1 MSELLPE
8 DGLPEGES
16 GSAGPQEGV
25 VRGDVLLACEDI
37 VKVFPGVRALDG
49 VGLRLTAGSVHAL
62 LGENGAGKSTL
73 IKVITGVH
81 TPDGGRLV
89 RRGEEIHLRS
99 PLEAARAGIGVVHQ
113 ERNLIPGFSVAENIT
128 LQNPPSR
135 RGLVDREAMTAPAE
149 RCLAE
154 LGLDIDP
161 HRPVR
166 ELSVA
171 QQQLV
176 EIAKALYTESRVLLL
191 DEPTASLSPQ
201 EAERLFDVIRRLTE
215 RGTCVVFVSHKLEEV
230 FAVCDT
236 VTVLRDGRSV
246 LESAPLAAHT
256 QDDVVTLMVGRTHAV
271 TDMAPRTVDTS
282 AAPALS
288 LTGVSTAAG
297 HEDISLSV
305 RPGEIVGLYGLV
317 GAGRSELIKAV
328 LGLDR
333 VTGGEI
339 QVYGRT
345 AKIGSPREALHEYG
359 IGYLT
364 ENRKEE
370 GVFLEQPIVRNITVT
385 VWKRLARALGYV
397 SSREEQGVSEDLV
410 DRLSI
415 RVSGLQQNAGEL
427 SGGNQQKV
435 SLAKWLAADTKLLVV
450 DEPTVGVDVRTKHAF
465 HELIWE
471 LARGGLPI
479 LLISSD
485 LAEMITLAD
494 RVVVMADHR
503 IRGEV
508 DNDHDYD
515 RMSGQIIRIIHDRA
529 VSVVS
534 PVPTKSATL

>member
-1 MSELLPE
+1 MN
-8 DGLPEGES
+8 
-16 GSAGPQEGV
+16 
-25 VRGDVLLACEDI
+25 DVLLECDDI

-81 TPDGGRLV
+81 APDGGRLLQAG
-89 RRGEEIHLRS
+89 RELRLHS
-99 PLEAARAGIGVVHQ
+99 PLDAAHAGIGVVHQ

-135 RGLVDREAMTAPAE
+135 RGLVDREAMTAPAR

-176 EIAKALYTESRVLLL
+176 EIAKALHTESRVLLL

-201 EAERLFDVIRRLTE
+201 EAERLFDVVRRLTA

-230 FAVCDT
+230 FTICDT

-246 LESAPLAAHT
+246 LESAPLAEYT
-256 QDDVVTLMVGRTHAV
+256 QDDVVTLMVGRAHAV
-271 TDMAPRTVDTS
+271 TAMPPRPVDTS
-282 AAPALS
+282 AMPALS
-288 LTGVSTAAG
+288 LTGVSTASG
-297 HEDISLSV
+297 HRDISLDV

-317 GAGRSELIKAV
+317 GAGRSELVKAV

-333 VTGGEI
+333 ITGGH
-339 QVYGRT
+339 VRVHGKR
-345 AKIGSPREALHEYG
+345 AKIGSPRQALHQYG

-370 GVFLEQPIVRNITVT
+370 GVFLEQPILRNITVT
-385 VWKRLARALGYV
+385 VWQKLAKALGYI
-397 SSREEQGVSEDLV
+397 SSRRERDVAQDLV
-410 DRLSI
+410 ERLGI
-415 RVSGLQQNAGEL
+415 RISGLAQNAGEL

-435 SLAKWLAADTKLLVV
+435 SLSKWLAADTRLLVV

-485 LAEMITLAD
+485 LAEMVTLAD

-515 RMSGQIIRIIHDRA
+515 RMSGRIIRIIHDHDDA
-529 VSVVS
+529 V
-534 PVPTKSATL
+534 VPAEGASS

>member
-1 MSELLPE
+1 MS
-8 DGLPEGES
+8 
-16 GSAGPQEGV
+16 
-25 VRGDVLLACEDI
+25 DVLLECDSI

-49 VGLRLTAGSVHAL
+49 VGLTMTAGSVHAL

-81 TPDGGRLV
+81 TPDDGRLL

-99 PLEAARAGIGVVHQ
+99 PLDATRAGIGVVHQ

-135 RGLVDREAMTAPAE
+135 RGLVDRDAMTAPAE

-154 LGLDIDP
+154 LGLDLDP

-176 EIAKALYTESRVLLL
+176 EIAKALYTESQVLLL

-201 EAERLFDVIRRLTE
+201 EAEHLFDVVRRLKE

-230 FAVCDT
+230 FAICDT

-246 LESAPLAAHT
+246 LESAPLSDYV
-256 QDDVVTLMVGRTHAV
+256 QDDVVTLMVGRQHSV
-271 TDMAPRTVDTS
+271 TDMTPRTVDPT
-282 AAPALS
+282 ARPALS
-288 LTGVSTAAG
+288 LSGLNTAAG
-297 HEDISLSV
+297 HRDVSLDI

-317 GAGRSELIKAV
+317 GAGRSELVKAV

-339 QVYGRT
+339 RVDGEPAR
-345 AKIGSPREALHEYG
+345 IRSPREALHTYG

-385 VWKRLARALGYV
+385 VWKKLARFLGDI
-397 SSREEQGVSEDLV
+397 SSRAEKDVAQDLV
-410 DRLSI
+410 DRLGI
-415 RVSGLQQNAGEL
+415 RVSGLAQNAGEL

-435 SLAKWLAADTKLLVV
+435 SLAKWLAAETRLLVV

-485 LAEMITLAD
+485 LTEMITLAD
-494 RVVVMADHR
+494 RVLVMADHR

-508 DNDHDYD
+508 PNDHDYD
-515 RMSGQIIRIIHDRA
+515 NMSGQIIRIIHDRA
-529 VSVVS
+529 HPAAAASNGT
-534 PVPTKSATL
+534 P

>member
-1 MSELLPE
+1 MSDVLPEGGLPE
-8 DGLPEGES
+8 DGLPE
-16 GSAGPQEGV
+16 
-25 VRGDVLLACEDI
+25 DVLLECDHI

-81 TPDGGRLV
+81 TPDGGRLLW
-89 RRGEEIHLRS
+89 RGEEIHLRS

-128 LQNPPSR
+128 LQSPPSR
-135 RGLVDREAMTAPAE
+135 RGLVDRAAMTGPAR

-161 HRPVR
+161 DRPVR

-176 EIAKALYTESRVLLL
+176 EIAKALHTESRVLLL

-201 EAERLFDVIRRLTE
+201 EAERLFDVVRRLAE

-246 LESAPLAAHT
+246 LESAPLAEHT
-256 QDDVVTLMVGRTHAV
+256 QDDVVTLMVGRAHAV
-271 TDMAPRTVDTS
+271 ADMTPRTVDAA
-282 AAPALS
+282 AAPALA
-288 LTGVSTAAG
+288 LTDVSTAAG
-297 HEDISLSV
+297 HQDISLSV
-305 RPGEIVGLYGLV
+305 SPGEIVGLYGLV
-317 GAGRSELIKAV
+317 GAGRSELVKAV

-339 QVYGRT
+339 RVYGEPAR
-345 AKIGSPREALHEYG
+345 IGSPREALHKYG

-385 VWKRLARALGYV
+385 VWKKLARALGYV
-397 SSREEQGVSEDLV
+397 SSREERGVSEELV
-410 DRLSI
+410 DRLGI
-415 RVSGLQQNAGEL
+415 RVSGLEQNAGEL

-435 SLAKWLAADTKLLVV
+435 SLAKWLAADTRLLVV

-485 LAEMITLAD
+485 LAEMVTLAD

-503 IRGEV
+503 VRGEV
-508 DNDHDYD
+508 ANDHDYD
-515 RMSGQIIRIIHDRA
+515 RMSGKIIRVIHDRA
-529 VSVVS
+529 VSVV
-534 PVPTKSATL
+534 PAKGATA

>member
-1 MSELLPE
+1 MS
-8 DGLPEGES
+8 D
-16 GSAGPQEGV
+16 
-25 VRGDVLLACEDI
+25 VRPTDENDVLLECENI

-49 VGLRLTAGSVHAL
+49 VGLKLTAGSVHAL

-81 TPDGGRLV
+81 PPDGGRLL
-89 RRGEEIHLRS
+89 RRGAETRLRS
-99 PLEAARAGIGVVHQ
+99 PLEATRAGIGVVHQ

-135 RGLVDREAMTAPAE
+135 RGLIDPEAMTAPAE

-154 LGLDIDP
+154 LGLDLDP
-161 HRPVR
+161 RRPVR

-176 EIAKALYTESRVLLL
+176 EIAKALYTESEVLLL

-201 EAERLFDVIRRLTE
+201 EAERLFDVVRRLTA

-246 LESAPLAAHT
+246 LESAPLSEYA
-256 QDDVVTLMVGRTHAV
+256 QDDVVTLMVGRAHSVA
-271 TDMAPRTVDTS
+271 DMAPRTVDAS
-282 AAPALS
+282 APPALS
-288 LTGVSTAAG
+288 LCGLSTAGG
-297 HEDISLSV
+297 HRDISLDV
-305 RPGEIVGLYGLV
+305 APGEIVGLYGLV
-317 GAGRSELIKAV
+317 GAGRSELVKAV

-339 QVYGRT
+339 RVYGRT
-345 AKIGSPREALHEYG
+345 ARIGSPREALHTYG

-370 GVFLEQPIVRNITVT
+370 GVFLEQPVHRNITVT
-385 VWKRLARALGYV
+385 VWKKLGRFLGDI
-397 SSREEQGVSEDLV
+397 SPRREREVAQDLV
-410 DRLSI
+410 DRLGI
-415 RVSGLQQNAGEL
+415 RISGLAQNAGEL

-435 SLAKWLAADTKLLVV
+435 SLAKWLAADTRLLVV

-485 LAEMITLAD
+485 LTEMITLAD

-508 DNDHDYD
+508 ANDHDYD
-515 RMSGQIIRIIHDRA
+515 RMSGRIIRVIHDRA
-529 VSVVS
+529 S
-534 PVPTKSATL
+534 SAVTGSAVTAKGGTP

>member
-1 MSELLPE
+1 MSE
-8 DGLPEGES
+8 
-16 GSAGPQEGV
+16 
-25 VRGDVLLACEDI
+25 VLLECDQI

-49 VGLRLTAGSVHAL
+49 VGLRLAAGSVHAL

-81 TPDGGRLV
+81 APDDGRLL
-89 RRGEEIHLRS
+89 RAGQEIHLRS
-99 PLEAARAGIGVVHQ
+99 PLDAMRAGIGVVHQ

-135 RGLVDREAMTAPAE
+135 RGLVDREAMTAPAR

-161 HRPVR
+161 DQLVS

-176 EIAKALYTESRVLLL
+176 EIAKALHTDSKVLLL

-201 EAERLFDVIRRLTE
+201 EAESLFDVVRRLTE
-215 RGTCVVFVSHKLEEV
+215 RGTCVVFVSHKLDEV
-230 FAVCDT
+230 FSVCDT
-236 VTVLRDGRSV
+236 VTVLRDGLSV
-246 LESAPLAAHT
+246 LESAPLSEHT
-256 QDDVVTLMVGRTHAV
+256 QDDIVTLMVGRAHAV
-271 TDMAPRTVDTS
+271 TAMSPRPVDTS

-288 LTGVSTAAG
+288 LTDLSTASG
-297 HEDISLSV
+297 HRDISLDV

-317 GAGRSELIKAV
+317 GAGRSELVKAV
-328 LGLDR
+328 LGLER

-339 QVYGRT
+339 RVHGEP
-345 AKIGSPREALHEYG
+345 AKIGSPRQALHEYG

-370 GVFLEQPIVRNITVT
+370 GVFLEQPILRNITVT
-385 VWKRLARALGYV
+385 VWRKLAKALGYV
-397 SSREEQGVSEDLV
+397 PARRERETAEELV
-410 DRLSI
+410 KRLGI
-415 RVSGLQQNAGEL
+415 KISGLAQNAGEL

-435 SLAKWLAADTKLLVV
+435 SLSKWLAADTRLLVV

-485 LAEMITLAD
+485 LAEMVTLAD

-508 DNDHDYD
+508 ANDHDYG
-515 RMSGQIIRIIHDRA
+515 RMSGRIIRIIHDR
-529 VSVVS
+529 
-534 PVPTKSATL
+534 PVSATSLKDPTT

>member
-1 MSELLPE
+1 MS
-8 DGLPEGES
+8 
-16 GSAGPQEGV
+16 
-25 VRGDVLLACEDI
+25 DVLLECDKV

-49 VGLRLTAGSVHAL
+49 VGLSLTAGSVHAL

-81 TPDGGRLV
+81 PPDGGRLL
-89 RRGEEIHLRS
+89 RRGADLHLRS
-99 PLEAARAGIGVVHQ
+99 PLEATRAGIGVVHQ

-128 LQNPPSR
+128 LQNPPAR
-135 RGLVDREAMTAPAE
+135 RSLVDRAAMNAPAE

-154 LGLDIDP
+154 LGLDLDP
-161 HRPVR
+161 NRLVR

-176 EIAKALYTESRVLLL
+176 EIGKALYTESQVLLL

-201 EAERLFDVIRRLTE
+201 EAERLFDVVRRLKE

-230 FAVCDT
+230 FEICDT
-236 VTVLRDGRSV
+236 VTVLRDGKSV
-246 LESAPLAAHT
+246 LESAPLAEYA
-256 QDDVVTLMVGRTHAV
+256 QDDVVTLMVGRAHAV
-271 TDMAPRTVDTS
+271 TDMTPRVVDT
-282 AAPALS
+282 AAQPALS
-288 LTGVSTAAG
+288 LSGLSTAAG
-297 HEDISLSV
+297 HQDVSLDV

-317 GAGRSELIKAV
+317 GAGRSELVKAV
-328 LGLDR
+328 LGLER
-333 VTGGEI
+333 VTAGEI
-339 QVYGRT
+339 RVNGEPAR
-345 AKIGSPREALHEYG
+345 IGSPREALHTYG

-385 VWKRLARALGYV
+385 VWRKLGRFLGDI
-397 SSREEQGVSEDLV
+397 SSRKEREVSHDLV
-410 DRLSI
+410 DRLGI

-435 SLAKWLAADTKLLVV
+435 SLAKWLAADIRLLIV

-485 LAEMITLAD
+485 LTEMITLAD
-494 RVVVMADHR
+494 RVVVMADHS

-515 RMSGQIIRIIHDRA
+515 RMSGQIIRVIHDRA
-529 VSVVS
+529 VSA
-534 PVPTKSATL
+534 VPAKGSGS

>member
-1 MSELLPE
+1 MSE
-8 DGLPEGES
+8 
-16 GSAGPQEGV
+16 
-25 VRGDVLLACEDI
+25 VLLECDQI

-49 VGLRLTAGSVHAL
+49 VGLRLAAGSVHAL

-81 TPDGGRLV
+81 APDDGRLL
-89 RRGEEIHLRS
+89 RAGQEIHLRS
-99 PLEAARAGIGVVHQ
+99 PLDAMRAGIGVVHQ

-135 RGLVDREAMTAPAE
+135 RGLVDREAMTAPAR

-161 HRPVR
+161 DQLVS

-176 EIAKALYTESRVLLL
+176 EIAKALHTDSKVLLL

-201 EAERLFDVIRRLTE
+201 EAESLFDVVRRLTE
-215 RGTCVVFVSHKLEEV
+215 RGTCVVFVSHKLDEV
-230 FAVCDT
+230 FSVCDT
-236 VTVLRDGRSV
+236 VTVLRDGLSV
-246 LESAPLAAHT
+246 LESAPLSEHT
-256 QDDVVTLMVGRTHAV
+256 QDDIVTLMVGRAHAV
-271 TDMAPRTVDTS
+271 TAMSPRPVDTS

-288 LTGVSTAAG
+288 LTGLSTASG
-297 HEDISLSV
+297 HRDISLDV

-317 GAGRSELIKAV
+317 GAGRSELVKAV
-328 LGLDR
+328 LGLER

-339 QVYGRT
+339 RVHGEP
-345 AKIGSPREALHEYG
+345 AKIGSPRQALHEYG

-370 GVFLEQPIVRNITVT
+370 GVFLEQPILRNITVT
-385 VWKRLARALGYV
+385 VWRKLAKALGYV
-397 SSREEQGVSEDLV
+397 PARRERETAEELV
-410 DRLSI
+410 ERLGI
-415 RVSGLQQNAGEL
+415 KISGLAQNAGEL

-435 SLAKWLAADTKLLVV
+435 SLSKWLAADTRLLVV

-485 LAEMITLAD
+485 LAEMVTLAD

-508 DNDHDYD
+508 ANDHDYG
-515 RMSGQIIRIIHDRA
+515 RMSGRIIRIIHDR
-529 VSVVS
+529 
-534 PVPTKSATL
+534 PVSATSLKDPTT